1 MKFMHET
8 REGEHLPLSATAVLI
23 STDPKGGC
31 YWRIQYAL
39 SSGEVVYALGTK
51 RLPPGHVPGPLEAL
65 EWPRTIKRSGE
76 DVRQTNREHLDDCLE
91 ELLLPYNT
99 NEEEDN

>member
-1 MKFMHET
+1 MNFIHKS
-8 REGEHLPLSATAVLI
+8 REGDHISLHASAVLV

-39 SSGEVVYALGTK
+39 GSGEVVYALGTK

-65 EWPRTIKRSGE
+65 EWARTIKRGGE
-76 DVRQTNREHLDDCLE
+76 EIRQTNREHLDDCLCD
-91 ELLLPYNT
+91 LIL
-99 NEEEDN
+99 EEDD